1 MSDLTDLAS
10 ADNYF
15 IRCDG
20 KPFVGRNYKED
31 STLNP
36 KKINCPTDHD
46 YNQYPD
52 RASTLPSNTLDLI

>member
-15 IRCDG
+15 IYCG
-20 KPFVGRNYKED
+20 GNVGRNYGED
-31 STLNP
+31 NTRNP
-36 KKINCPTDHD
+36 KKVNCPTDHD

-52 RASTLPSNTLDLI
+52 TASTLPSNILVLI